1 MLVSCLVFLHNI
13 GVGQKAL
20 EPIGKDRQME
30 QTYEERLEAAR
41 QWQKEQDARP
51 ISETIRLL
59 DEAEAKARLVAELA
73 WSANRVARD
82 VKLRYVSAND
92 AQDIQDAISRV
103 SYSLEKLNKML
114 GSAVV
119 SLNEIVE
126 A

>member
-1 MLVSCLVFLHNI
+1 
-13 GVGQKAL
+13 
-20 EPIGKDRQME
+20 ME